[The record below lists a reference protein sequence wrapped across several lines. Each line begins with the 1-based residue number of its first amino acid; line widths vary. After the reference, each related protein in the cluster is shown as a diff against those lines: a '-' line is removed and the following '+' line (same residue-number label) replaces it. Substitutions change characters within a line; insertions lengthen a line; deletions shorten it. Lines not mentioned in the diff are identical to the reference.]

1 MAIAVITD
9 LPDVTRAQYETARKH
24 LGDRMQTGNLVHMA
38 GPTEGGW
45 RVIEVWESPEAVAA
59 FFGSEAARNAF
70 QAAQIPPAQIPPAQ
84 PTVFPIHTLA
94 AVASMLP

>member
-1 MAIAVITD
+1 MAIAVIMD
-9 LPDVTRAQYETARKH
+9 MPDVTREQYETARRN
-24 LGDRMQTGNLVHMA
+24 LGDGMQTGNLVHMA

-59 FFGSEAARNAF
+59 FFGSETARNAF
-70 QAAQIPPAQIPPAQ
+70 QATQIPPGQ